1 MLPREHG
8 VGEAKSWPSPVFI
21 VVFVRFSRD
30 PPIMQRHGL
39 GGARKD
45 RSLSL
50 DNIAM
55 QAKHAEAASSSG
67 GGDPSA
73 AMPRLSL
80 EGERTG
86 SPESGVQPRA
96 TAGAAG
102 AALVPRSSSM
112 WKGRRH
118 RSVSWDDLPQKLPAG
133 APSEI
138 SSVEEE
144 GSGTSYGSFD
154 SSSDQRSRSSS
165 ICSIDEDSQVSRFG
179 WQPDAEVQR
188 CSIPGCD
195 RQFSLVHRR
204 HHCRKCG
211 RVVCSNCS
219 KRRIRSER
227 VCLECCQL
235 GAVSEETT
243 ETHAPAAFEPASH
256 ASGAAAVHG
265 AGLLDGRSPRESPA
279 ATPIT
284 RSPLESPALH
294 GMKVPVSA
302 LPSAVAAKL
311 NQVNRATAGGSG
323 AGALHWK
330 DMGPLGVGAAGG
342 FGGASQDWTSGS
354 GSHEWED
361 SLQMQAGAGTTSA
374 SPTAMLLDEG
384 EPFGDASSDDAS
396 SAEDDGVVAQH
407 YMQQQTS
414 GWGSGGGSGT
424 KGSAR
429 PLRRSSSGMVD
440 SRTGAW
446 SKSTSATSLKGY
458 GASLWRSS
466 SSSSIASLAR
476 GTAPALSAGVGGGRA
491 DGGGGGGRNALP
503 SRDASLSG
511 SLIVGRESGSASAAG
526 AEADNAADR
535 ATGMRPTAASDGFQ
549 KPNWHSWV
557 PGISK
562 QSTAPRAK
570 AHKDRR
576 HLDPDEGVSS
586 PLEVGDAKAGYM
598 PRRFTSLCVNACV
611 LAWTAA
617 VRVVVP
623 FRQKAVGIPT
633 LFLRKEAAILS
644 AAVCVNVSITSSY
657 LWIHLWLSIDADRC
671 IRWATTEGYLSA
683 RHDRSD
689 WKSPAASPCSSSP
702 PLTTSC
708 FGAGGTL
715 STGRVSFTISALQ
728 VAPAI
733 SSILPSP
740 AVFVLNRACGRR
752 ARPPTSPTSMPTS

>member
-1 MLPREHG
+1 MRRTPPLPDTVLLRYMRLVHDSVSMIAQNLHQCAPDVPALDDTAHLICVNHCMSTEYRTSLLRQSLRPRTGQAGHEMGSRESHSPQARG
-8 VGEAKSWPSPVFI
+8 DVNVPSCSSIRGPADAPPGTRRSRQPLPSPPLDSWTSKYKVSPFRGSAVAI
-21 VVFVRFSRD
+21 SVG
-30 PPIMQRHGL
+30 MQRPEL
-39 GGARKD
+39 GGARKE
-45 RSLSL
+45 RTLSF

-55 QAKHAEAASSSG
+55 QAKQAEAASSSV

-80 EGERTG
+80 EGERAG

-144 GSGTSYGSFD
+144 GSGTSYSSFD

-243 ETHAPAAFEPASH
+243 EAHTPAAFEPASN
-256 ASGAAAVHG
+256 ASGAAAGHG

-279 ATPIT
+279 ATPIA

-294 GMKVPVSA
+294 GIKVPVSA

-311 NQVNRATAGGSG
+311 SQVNRASAGASG

-342 FGGASQDWTSGS
+342 FGGASQEWTSGS

-361 SLQMQAGAGTTSA
+361 SWQMQAGPGTTSA
-374 SPTAMLLDEG
+374 SPKATLLDEG
-384 EPFGDASSDDAS
+384 EPLGDSSSDDAS
-396 SAEDDGVVAQH
+396 SAEDDSVVAQ
-407 YMQQQTS
+407 YCMQQQTS
-414 GWGSGGGSGT
+414 GWAGGGGSGT
-424 KGSAR
+424 KGSAL
-429 PLRRSSSGMVD
+429 PLRRVSSGIVD
-440 SRTGAW
+440 TRTGAL
-446 SKSTSATSLKGY
+446 SKSTSASSLKGY

-476 GTAPALSAGVGGGRA
+476 GSAPALSAGVGGGRA
-491 DGGGGGGRNALP
+491 DGAL
-503 SRDASLSG
+503 
-511 SLIVGRESGSASAAG
+511 
-526 AEADNAADR
+526 
-535 ATGMRPTAASDGFQ
+535 
-549 KPNWHSWV
+549 
-557 PGISK
+557 
-562 QSTAPRAK
+562 
-570 AHKDRR
+570 
-576 HLDPDEGVSS
+576 
-586 PLEVGDAKAGYM
+586 
-598 PRRFTSLCVNACV
+598 
-611 LAWTAA
+611 
-617 VRVVVP
+617 
-623 FRQKAVGIPT
+623 
-633 LFLRKEAAILS
+633 
-644 AAVCVNVSITSSY
+644 
-657 LWIHLWLSIDADRC
+657 
-671 IRWATTEGYLSA
+671 
-683 RHDRSD
+683 
-689 WKSPAASPCSSSP
+689 
-702 PLTTSC
+702 
-708 FGAGGTL
+708 
-715 STGRVSFTISALQ
+715 
-728 VAPAI
+728 
-733 SSILPSP
+733 
-740 AVFVLNRACGRR
+740 
-752 ARPPTSPTSMPTS
+752 